1 MLNEAT
7 LEPTRSES
15 DMGKVHLKLDSVSV
29 THNFF
34 CVNVNS

>member
-1 MLNEAT
+1 M

-15 DMGKVHLKLDSVSV
+15 DKFTVYMKLVSVSV

-34 CVNVNS
+34 CVNVIV